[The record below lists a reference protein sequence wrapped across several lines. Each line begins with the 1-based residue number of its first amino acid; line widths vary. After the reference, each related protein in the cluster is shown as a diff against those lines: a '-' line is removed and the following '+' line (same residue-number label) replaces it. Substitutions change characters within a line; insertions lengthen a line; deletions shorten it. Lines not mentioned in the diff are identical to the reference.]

1 MNQPSTIYVCNV
13 MGNVL
18 YPLEDIDKES
28 VKLHD
33 KLNGQWEL
41 SFTYTKAKDVA
52 SPAFDCLEEGM
63 YLLLDDTGFF
73 KMRQPSLRI
82 DAATESKEIQAFSC
96 DVELEDKVVTL
107 PINMGVETSLEYLLN
122 NGEQQLP
129 FTWQDAEGVE
139 HEETELL
146 RDPYLMQPY
155 DWIVLYNT
163 YSRQLT
169 EFLAWYQQW
178 AAEQTA
184 DEEQRITI
192 HTDDEGFDRCLAIIT
207 QIPRLV
213 QRSIYLEQAGDATTV
228 QDVTDTK
235 MIDYEYHQFLYKT
248 ENDDGD
254 VTAISF
260 CSDFLE
266 RVYML
271 IGFYDTYGKRLSL
284 LDILCEQTNYAWAVG
299 DIYGL
304 DADPVD
310 YSLANSRMQFD
321 IDESI
326 YSFLVTTYAQW
337 SKRLVTFD
345 ILRRR
350 INVTPVEAIGEDTGI
365 VFSYDQL
372 LNTLNIAA
380 DEDTLATRL
389 TIKGGDDLS
398 IEQVN
403 FGEDTVIDIDYKLN
417 ARDRN
422 GRRIYVSDALAEKYA
437 RFKEVR
443 DQLREN
449 EDGESGYINLTKE
462 RNRINQEIYELKYRV
477 PADSLHEDWDTYT
490 ENEIVAALKAYSNKL
505 HTLEE
510 LYANDYGRAYQS
522 DTLPVTQLPWV
533 NTNSDINYKKPDWI
547 ALDNDEKIFP
557 RTEFIINTPY
567 WWDYVAYNQTI
578 TQIRVAMQ
586 ARYLSVPA
594 FQFKGITEDSEDPNI
609 QEMYKRIT
617 AWETEWTLYGSIELG
632 NKIEA
637 YDTQMQAMVDA
648 NSIQVEHYAWDDLAL
663 KAYKRVTPTSGANPK
678 TLKWLEQLDA
688 TNNTYQLSADTSVD
702 SSKTYYDSL
711 QTCFADTTGAN
722 FEAACDV
729 VKKKPMWGALTT
741 DEQSLF
747 ASEEAYMALLDANIV
762 TRKAIPWTNLTDAQ
776 RQACGN
782 LEANYSYNAYVEI
795 YNRRMEAQD
804 YLDSVL
810 NVEISALEAELQT
823 VQDTLSALADTAR
836 LETYVNPTEGDF
848 YGESFDN
855 YELKVLNLLMR
866 DAEYTNEYIFT
877 TALHDTVEAVDKMKE
892 LYEDAVEQVRTFSR
906 PQLTFTTDVDNL
918 LALPEFESWHSQFQ
932 LGNYLYVEYR
942 DGTYVRIRMIGR
954 TYNPCLINSGGLS
967 IEFSNITYT
976 KTKVSDVESVLG
988 MANATT
994 SSGGGSSG
1002 GGGSGAAGWEEL
1014 FSLLSSSMIK
1024 RLLSPEGF
1032 VKEVTE
1038 VVANKVVKKS
1048 LTTKEQIFDSL
1059 VQGLADVDGDCIK
1072 TGCIASVMQNSSGEP
1087 ITLINLDTGQFSI
1100 GDKALM
1106 LYYDGKVDGKDIWH
1120 LRLEGEVNAT
1130 AGLIGGV
1137 KLGWIDVDNYDADLI
1152 NRLCFDSNG
1161 MSYLEPYYIQ
1171 VASPAG
1177 YNPHNEKWVVRHG
1190 DIYEYA
1196 TETTPKDGETY
1207 YHVYWK
1213 TFFGLQEFPNGWQF
1227 QMSKLYL
1234 PGDANYN
1241 GIYPVYDDTVTIG
1254 TSFFTGGRD
1263 ASNSIEEHRDGNHTV
1278 VGRIDLDFA
1287 GGSVTAT
1294 GKIEGGSLKSNGAI
1308 SATGAINGSS
1318 VTATG
1323 AVSGTSLSAG
1333 TGNISGGNIDIS
1345 ASAIKSG
1352 VVFNGTYTSSA
1363 PNNWE
1368 NVIRA
1373 YGGNEYAELR
1383 CNGEVYATGKVYSEG
1398 AAVSGADYAEYFEWK
1413 DGNPQGD
1420 DRRGRFVTLDGEQ
1433 IRLATSDDAWIYGI
1447 VSSAPSVVGNAA
1459 YDHWH
1464 DKYLLDAFGVIL
1476 TEPVEHA
1483 AMIDDDG
1490 NVLVEAYTEYRPII
1504 NPRYDPSLEYV
1515 PREQRPEWA
1524 PVGLVGQIV
1533 MLDDGTCEVNGF
1545 ATSADEGIA
1554 TKADGVTNYRV
1565 IKRIDSNHIMV
1576 AAK

>member
-41 SFTYTKAKDVA
+41 SFTYRKAKDVA

-169 EFLAWYQQW
+169 EFLAWYQPW

-192 HTDDEGFDRCLAIIT
+192 HKDDEGFDKCLAIIT

-213 QRSIYLEQAGDATTV
+213 QRSIYLEGAGDATTV

-235 MIDYEYHQFLYKT
+235 MIDYEYRQFLYQT

-260 CSDFLE
+260 CSDFLD

-372 LNTLNIAA
+372 LNTLNVAA

-490 ENEIVAALKAYSNKL
+490 ENEIVAALKEYSNKL

-510 LYANDYGRAYQS
+510 LYANDYGRAYS
-522 DTLPVTQLPWV
+522 SETLPVEQLPWV
-533 NTNSDINYKKPDWI
+533 NTGSDKNYNKPDWI
-547 ALDNDEKIFP
+547 ALDKNELIFP
-557 RTEFIINTPY
+557 RTEFIIRTPY

-578 TQIRVAMQ
+578 TQIRAAMQ
-586 ARYLSVPA
+586 ARYMSTPA
-594 FQFKGITEDSEDPNI
+594 FKFKGITENAEDPNI
-609 QEMYKRIT
+609 QELYKKIT

-632 NKIEA
+632 NKISA
-637 YDTQMQAMVDA
+637 YDTQMQAMIDA

-663 KAYKRVTPTSGANPK
+663 KAYKRVTPASGANPK
-678 TLKWLEQLDA
+678 ALKWLEQLDA
-688 TNNTYQLSADTSVD
+688 ANDTYQLSEDASVD
-702 SSKTYYDSL
+702 NSKTYYTSL

-729 VKKKPMWGALTT
+729 IKKKHMWGALTT
-741 DEQSLF
+741 DEQNLF
-747 ASEEAYMALLDANIV
+747 TDEEAYMALLDANIV
-762 TRKAIPWTNLTDAQ
+762 TRKAIPWANLTDAQ

-782 LEANYSYNAYVEI
+782 LEANYFYNAYVEI
-795 YNRRMEAQD
+795 YNHRMDAQE

-810 NVEISALEAELQT
+810 NVEIAALEAELQT
-823 VQDTLSALADTAR
+823 VQDARNTLADTVR
-836 LETYVNPTEGDF
+836 LATYINPTEGDY
-848 YGESFDN
+848 YGESFDD

-892 LYEDAVEQVRTFSR
+892 LYEDAIEQVRTFSR
-906 PQLTFTTDVDNL
+906 PQLTFTADVDNL
-918 LALPEFESWHSQFQ
+918 LALPEFESWHSQFK

-954 TYNPCLINSGGLS
+954 TYNPCLIDAGGLS
-967 IEFSNITYT
+967 VEFSNITYT

-1002 GGGSGAAGWEEL
+1002 GGNGAADWEEL
-1014 FSLLSSSMIK
+1014 FSLLSTSMIK

-1038 VVANKVVKKS
+1038 VVANKVVNRSVTPREKIYES
-1048 LTTKEQIFDSL
+1048 LWNGI
-1059 VQGLADVDGDCIK
+1059 ADISGDCLKAGVIR
-1072 TGCIASVMQNSSGEP
+1072 SVEVNGQGRP
-1087 ITLINLDTGQFSI
+1087 ISWLDLDEGGFNF
-1100 GDKALM
+1100 GDGALM
-1106 LYYDGKVDGKDIWH
+1106 FTFQREEDGSISRDIY
-1120 LRLEGEVNAT
+1120 GDPK
-1130 AGLIGGV
+1130 GLLSLKGQVQADSGHIGGV
-1137 KLGWIDVDNYDADLI
+1137 QIGDPNIMPGDQDAEEEALAYADRLFIGKNGFFFMDVDDTTGYINNNFSAGISAGDYGEVQIQAWRYCDNPSRNMMDDMTAHLSSTLDHNGLHIGGATWNSSTGTKTADRYVDI
-1152 NRLCFDSNG
+1152 DS
-1161 MSYLEPYYIQ
+1161 
-1171 VASPAG
+1171 A
-1177 YNPHNEKWVVRHG
+1177 
-1190 DIYEYA
+1190 
-1196 TETTPKDGETY
+1196 
-1207 YHVYWK
+1207 
-1213 TFFGLQEFPNGWQF
+1213 
-1227 QMSKLYL
+1227 
-1234 PGDANYN
+1234 N
-1241 GIYPVYDDTVTIG
+1241 GILRVMSSSNPTVLSDYDRYVLLHSDGTIQ
-1254 TSFFTGGRD
+1254 
-1263 ASNSIEEHRDGNHTV
+1263 
-1278 VGRIDLDFA
+1278 
-1287 GGSVTAT
+1287 
-1294 GKIEGGSLKSNGAI
+1294 
-1308 SATGAINGSS
+1308 ATGAITCGSGS
-1318 VTATG
+1318 FAGNAVVQSSTNQSSGTATG
-1323 AVSGTSLSAG
+1323 SAKITASTRQQGSGNFTTTLSISGSAIVPKESDNNNSANHSFKAQYN
-1333 TGNISGGNIDIS
+1333 TDTYAAIYSNGNIWATNCIRGGQ
-1345 ASAIKSG
+1345 
-1352 VVFNGTYTSSA
+1352 
-1363 PNNWE
+1363 
-1368 NVIRA
+1368 
-1373 YGGNEYAELR
+1373 
-1383 CNGEVYATGKVYSEG
+1383 VYSQSTQLG
-1398 AAVSGADYAEYFEWK
+1398 GADYAELFEWL
-1413 DGNPQGD
+1413 DGNSDGD
-1420 DRRGRFVTLDGEQ
+1420 DRRGRFVTTVGDKIQ
-1433 IRLATSDDAWIYGI
+1433 LASASDDYILGV
-1447 VSSAPSVVGNAA
+1447 VSATPSVVGDTAFEE
-1459 YDHWH
+1459 WH
-1464 DKYLLDAFGVIL
+1464 GKYLRDEFGEIIYQFIEHPAVLDA
-1476 TEPVEHA
+1476 
-1483 AMIDDDG
+1483 DG
-1490 NVLVEAYTEYRPII
+1490 RVVTEAYLEGTALI
-1504 NPRYDPSLEYV
+1504 NPEYDESLEYI
-1515 PREQRPEWA
+1515 PREQRNEWTA
-1524 PVGLVGQIV
+1524 VGMVGKLVV
-1533 MLDDGTCEVNGF
+1533 LDDGTCEVNGF

-1554 TKADGVTNYRV
+1554 TKADGMTNYRV
-1565 IKRIDSNHIMV
+1565 IKRIDGNHIMV

>member
-169 EFLAWYQQW
+169 EFLAWYQPW

-192 HTDDEGFDRCLAIIT
+192 HKDDEGFDKCLAIIT

-213 QRSIYLEQAGDATTV
+213 QRSIYLEGAGDATTV

-235 MIDYEYHQFLYKT
+235 MIDYEYHQFLYQT

-449 EDGESGYINLTKE
+449 EDGASGYINLTKE

-490 ENEIVAALKAYSNKL
+490 ENELVAALKEYSNKL

-510 LYANDYGRAYQS
+510 LYANDYGRAYS
-522 DTLPVTQLPWV
+522 SETLPVEQLPWV
-533 NTNSDINYKKPDWI
+533 NTGSDKNYNKPEWI
-547 ALDNDEKIFP
+547 ALDKNELIFP
-557 RTEFIINTPY
+557 RTEFIIRTPY

-578 TQIRVAMQ
+578 TQIRAAMQ
-586 ARYLSVPA
+586 ARYMSTPA
-594 FQFKGITEDSEDPNI
+594 FKFKGITENAEDPNI
-609 QEMYKRIT
+609 QELYKKIT

-632 NKIEA
+632 NKISA

-663 KAYKRVTPTSGANPK
+663 KAYKRVTPASGANPK
-678 TLKWLEQLDA
+678 ALRWLEQLDA
-688 TNNTYQLSADTSVD
+688 VNDTYQLSEDTSVD
-702 SSKTYYDSL
+702 NSKTYYTSL
-711 QTCFADTTGAN
+711 QTCFADTTGKN

-729 VKKKPMWGALTT
+729 IKKKHMWGALTT
-741 DEQSLF
+741 DEQDLF
-747 ASEEAYMALLDANIV
+747 TDEEAYIALLDANIV
-762 TRKAIPWTNLTDAQ
+762 TRKAIPWANLTDAQ

-782 LEANYSYNAYVEI
+782 LEANYFYNAYVEI
-795 YNRRMEAQD
+795 YNYRMDAQD
-804 YLDSVL
+804 YLDTVL

-823 VQDTLSALADTAR
+823 VQDARNALADTVR
-836 LETYVNPTEGDF
+836 LETYVNPTEGDY
-848 YGESFDN
+848 YGESFDD

-866 DAEYTNEYIFT
+866 DAEYKNEYIFT

-918 LALPEFESWHSQFQ
+918 LALPEFESWHSQFK

-954 TYNPCLINSGGLS
+954 TYNPCLIDAGGLS

-1002 GGGSGAAGWEEL
+1002 GGGSGAADWEEL
-1014 FSLLSSSMIK
+1014 FSLLSTSMIK

-1038 VVANKVVKKS
+1038 VVANKVVNRSVTPREKIYES
-1048 LTTKEQIFDSL
+1048 LWNGIADISGDCLKAGVIRSVEVNGQGRPISWLDLDEGGFNFGDGALMFTFKREEDGSISRDPINNDPIGLLSLKGQVQADSGYIGGCQIGDPYLEDVYDSL
-1059 VQGLADVDGDCIK
+1059 DVY
-1072 TGCIASVMQNSSGEP
+1072 N
-1087 ITLINLDTGQFSI
+1087 
-1100 GDKALM
+1100 
-1106 LYYDGKVDGKDIWH
+1106 
-1120 LRLEGEVNAT
+1120 
-1130 AGLIGGV
+1130 
-1137 KLGWIDVDNYDADLI
+1137 
-1152 NRLCFDSNG
+1152 NRLFIGERGLRYWHIDPNNHQ
-1161 MSYLEPYYIQ
+1161 LL
-1171 VASPAG
+1171 AG
-1177 YNPHNEKWVVRHG
+1177 FECGIDHLLNPE
-1190 DIYEYA
+1190 
-1196 TETTPKDGETY
+1196 
-1207 YHVYWK
+1207 
-1213 TFFGLQEFPNGWQF
+1213 
-1227 QMSKLYL
+1227 S
-1234 PGDANYN
+1234 
-1241 GIYPVYDDTVTIG
+1241 
-1254 TSFFTGGRD
+1254 
-1263 ASNSIEEHRDGNHTV
+1263 
-1278 VGRIDLDFA
+1278 
-1287 GGSVTAT
+1287 GGSVTFTRNEYDGSKQTT
-1294 GKIEGGSLKSNGAI
+1294 GRSAFLSADSFAIRTSELNQYGALDAKHELIYSGSTGRLFVSDNIRSTGYIESVQENYAGNSVYSRLEPNGDI
-1308 SATGAINGSS
+1308 
-1318 VTATG
+1318 TATG
-1323 AVSGTSLSAG
+1323 TIRGNAMSATNEVSGKSLSASNG
-1333 TGNISGGNIDIS
+1333 VKGNYANFGNYSNTTTGRVTCKEMYYGYSYV
-1345 ASAIKSG
+1345 KS
-1352 VVFNGTYTSSA
+1352 
-1363 PNNWE
+1363 
-1368 NVIRA
+1368 
-1373 YGGNEYAELR
+1373 
-1383 CNGEVYATGKVYSEG
+1383 
-1398 AAVSGADYAEYFEWK
+1398 ADYAELFEWL
-1413 DGNPQGD
+1413 DGNVANE
-1420 DRRGRFVTLDGEQ
+1420 DRRGRFVTMAGDK
-1433 IRLATSDDAWIYGI
+1433 IRLASRSDEYLLGI
-1447 VSSAPSVVGNAA
+1447 ISGSPSIVGNAA
-1459 YDHWH
+1459 WDNWH
-1464 DKYLLDAFGVIL
+1464 NKYLCDEFGATI
-1476 TEPVEHA
+1476 TEPVEYHA
-1483 AMIDDDG
+1483 VLDEDG
-1490 NVLVEAYTEYRPII
+1490 NVIEEARIEYEPVI
-1504 NPRYDPSLEYV
+1504 NPDYDPTREYI

-1524 PVGLVGQIV
+1524 PVGLVGQII

-1545 ATSADEGIA
+1545 ATSTDEGIA

>member
-129 FTWQDAEGVE
+129 FKWQDAEGVE

-169 EFLAWYQQW
+169 EFLAWYQPW

-192 HTDDEGFDRCLAIIT
+192 HKDDECFDKCLAIIT

-213 QRSIYLEQAGDATTV
+213 QRSIYLEGAGDATTV

-248 ENDDGD
+248 ENDDGN

-449 EDGESGYINLTKE
+449 EDGASGYINLTKE

-490 ENEIVAALKAYSNKL
+490 ENELVAALKEYSNKL

-510 LYANDYGRAYQS
+510 LYANDYGRAYS
-522 DTLPVTQLPWV
+522 SETLPVEQLPWV
-533 NTNSDINYKKPDWI
+533 NTGSDQKYNKPEWI
-547 ALDNDEKIFP
+547 ALDKKELIFP
-557 RTEFIINTPY
+557 RTEFIIRTPY

-578 TQIRVAMQ
+578 TQIRAAMQ
-586 ARYLSVPA
+586 ARYMSTPA
-594 FQFKGITEDSEDPNI
+594 FKFKGITENAEDPNI
-609 QEMYKRIT
+609 QELYKKIT

-632 NKIEA
+632 NKISA

-663 KAYKRVTPTSGANPK
+663 KAYKRVTPVSGANPK
-678 TLKWLEQLDA
+678 ALRWLEQLDA
-688 TNNTYQLSADTSVD
+688 VNDTYQLSEDTLVD
-702 SSKTYYDSL
+702 NSKTYYTSL
-711 QTCFADTTGAN
+711 QTCFADTTGKN

-729 VKKKPMWGALTT
+729 IKKKHMWGALTT
-741 DEQSLF
+741 DEQDLF
-747 ASEEAYMALLDANIV
+747 TDEEAYMALLDANIV
-762 TRKAIPWTNLTDAQ
+762 TRKAIPWANLTDAQ

-782 LEANYSYNAYVEI
+782 LKANYFYNAYVEI
-795 YNRRMEAQD
+795 YNHRMEAQE
-804 YLDSVL
+804 YLDTVL
-810 NVEISALEAELQT
+810 NVEIADLEAELQT
-823 VQDTLSALADTAR
+823 VQDARNALADTVR
-836 LETYVNPTEGDF
+836 LETYVNPTEGDY
-848 YGESFDN
+848 YGESFDD

-877 TALHDTVEAVDKMKE
+877 TALYDTVEAVDKMKE

-918 LALPEFESWHSQFQ
+918 LALPEFESWHSQFK

-942 DGTYVRIRMIGR
+942 DGTYVRIRMVGR
-954 TYNPCLINSGGLS
+954 TYNPCLIDSGGLS

-1002 GGGSGAAGWEEL
+1002 GGGSGAADLEEL
-1014 FSLLSSSMIK
+1014 FSLLSTSMIK

-1038 VVANKVVKKS
+1038 VVSNKVVKKS
-1048 LTTKEQIFDSL
+1048 LTTKEQIYNSL
-1059 VQGLADVDGDCIK
+1059 LSGLADVSGTCLKAGLISSEATNSKGDPISWLKLDDGTFSFGDGGLMFYQDGTDI
-1072 TGCIASVMQNSSGEP
+1072 NGEP
-1087 ITLINLDTGQFSI
+1087 IWRFRLQGEIESNSGTIAGVKI
-1100 GDKALM
+1100 GDEYLEDTSLEQWIQAQANHVCLTKHGLE
-1106 LYYDGKVDGKDIWH
+1106 YYGSVKVDNQPTFTDRFYLGVDPSEQE
-1120 LRLEGEVNAT
+1120 RLE
-1130 AGLIGGV
+1130 
-1137 KLGWIDVDNYDADLI
+1137 
-1152 NRLCFDSNG
+1152 F
-1161 MSYLEPYYIQ
+1161 
-1171 VASPAG
+1171 
-1177 YNPHNEKWVVRHG
+1177 
-1190 DIYEYA
+1190 YA
-1196 TETTPKDGETY
+1196 TKYNESYTEFLEDGLLKITPWDILMTHHLAGRQ
-1207 YHVYWK
+1207 
-1213 TFFGLQEFPNGWQF
+1213 G
-1227 QMSKLYL
+1227 S
-1234 PGDANYN
+1234 
-1241 GIYPVYDDTVTIG
+1241 DTIELRG
-1254 TSFFTGGRD
+1254 
-1263 ASNSIEEHRDGNHTV
+1263 ASGSI
-1278 VGRIDLDFA
+1278 
-1287 GGSVTAT
+1287 SVTGTIYAN
-1294 GKIEGGSLKSNGAI
+1294 KVESNGAI
-1308 SATGAINGSS
+1308 SATGAISGAS
-1318 VTATG
+1318 VAASG
-1323 AVSGTSLSAG
+1323 AVSGNSLAATNGITGKRIDITPSTANPSSAG
-1333 TGNISGGNIDIS
+1333 NKDGIYLTGVYLTGNVASYSKQVICAQNATSGISR
-1345 ASAIKSG
+1345 
-1352 VVFNGTYTSSA
+1352 TYS
-1363 PNNWE
+1363 
-1368 NVIRA
+1368 
-1373 YGGNEYAELR
+1373 ELR
-1383 CNGEVYATGKVYSEG
+1383 PDGSIYASGYIYGDATHMSGK
-1398 AAVSGADYAEYFEWK
+1398 DYAEYFEWA
-1413 DGNPQGD
+1413 DGNGQRE
-1420 DRRGRFVTLDGEQ
+1420 DRRGRFVTLEGQ
-1433 IRLATSDDAWIYGI
+1433 YIRLATSSDIWIYGI
-1447 VSSAPSVVGNAA
+1447 VSGTPSVLGNTAHDA
-1459 YDHWH
+1459 WH
-1464 DKYLLDAFGVIL
+1464 NKYLRDEFGAII
-1476 TEPVEHA
+1476 TASVEYPA
-1483 AMIDDDG
+1483 VLDDDG
-1490 NVLVEAYTEYRPII
+1490 NVIEEAHVEYEPVI
-1504 NPRYDPSLEYV
+1504 NPDYDPTREYI

-1524 PVGLVGQIV
+1524 PVGLVGQII